1 MVELDEFHNDFK
13 EIKMIK
19 RTFGKSDFSLSALG
33 FGAGHIGGHNLSE
46 LEVSNLLNSIV
57 DLGINLFDTARAYG
71 LSEERIGK
79 HLSHRRKEIIIST
92 KVGYGISGIE
102 DWTYNSVRLGIDEA
116 LVKLKTDYIDI
127 VHLHSCSFEILKR
140 GEVIDALEHAIQS
153 GKIRV
158 AAYSGENEPLEFAA
172 LSGRFGSL
180 QFSINPFDQRSID
193 KILPLAKARNIGVIA
208 KRPIANVPWR
218 FNEQPYG
225 EYCEEYWR
233 RMKKMN
239 LKIGIDWL
247 EAAIRFSAFTD
258 GVSSIII
265 GTSSLDHL
273 KRNLLLLEKGKL
285 PEEIYSMIRKSFSE
299 NDENWIGQV

>member
-1 MVELDEFHNDFK
+1 M
-13 EIKMIK
+13 EI
-19 RTFGKSDFSLSALG
+19 RTLGKSGIKVSELG

-46 LEVSNLLNSIV
+46 LEVSNLLNSVV

-71 LSEERIGK
+71 LSEERLGK
-79 HLSHRRKEIIIST
+79 HLGHRRNEVIITT
-92 KVGYGISGIE
+92 KVGYGINGVA
-102 DWTYNSVRLGIDEA
+102 DWSFDSIRLGIEEA

-127 VHLHSCSFEILKR
+127 VHLHSCSLEVLKR
-140 GEVIDALEHAIQS
+140 GEVIDALEDAVQS

-172 LSGRFGSL
+172 SSGRFGSL
-180 QFSINPFDQRSID
+180 QFSVNPFDQRSID

-218 FNEQPYG
+218 FNEQPFG
-225 EYCEEYWR
+225 EYCEEYWK
-233 RMKKMN
+233 RMDKMN
-239 LKIGIDWL
+239 LKFDLDWL
-247 EAAIRFSAFTD
+247 DTAIRFSAFTES
-258 GVSSIII
+258 VSSIII

-273 KRNLLLLEKGKL
+273 KKNLLLMEKGKL
-285 PEEIYSMIRKSFSE
+285 PDEIYSMLRKSFSE

>member
-1 MVELDEFHNDFK
+1 M
-13 EIKMIK
+13 EI
-19 RTFGKSDFSLSALG
+19 RTLGKSGIKVSELG

-46 LEVSNLLNSIV
+46 LEVSNLLNSVV

-71 LSEERIGK
+71 LSEERLGK
-79 HLSHRRKEIIIST
+79 HLGHRRNEVIIST
-92 KVGYGISGIE
+92 KVGYGINGVA
-102 DWTYNSVRLGIDEA
+102 DWSFDSIRLGIEEA

-127 VHLHSCSFEILKR
+127 VHLHSCSLEVLKR
-140 GEVIDALEHAIQS
+140 GEVIDALEHTVQS

-158 AAYSGENEPLEFAA
+158 AAYSGENEPLEVAA
-172 LSGRFGSL
+172 SSGRFGSL

-218 FNEQPYG
+218 FNEQPFG
-225 EYCEEYWR
+225 EYCEEYWK
-233 RMKKMN
+233 RMDKMN
-239 LKIGIDWL
+239 LKFDLDWL
-247 EAAIRFSAFTD
+247 ETAIRFSAFTES
-258 GVSSIII
+258 VSSIII

-273 KRNLLLLEKGKL
+273 KKNLLLMEKGKL
-285 PEEIYSMIRKSFSE
+285 PDEIYSMLRKLFSE